1 MYINVMGFFYVD
13 IMVCDI
19 IFKKKNV
26 FIMYYIL
33 VMFGFGLCM
42 KCLIIDVKYKF
53 VGK

>member
-1 MYINVMGFFYVD
+1 MYINVKGFL
-13 IMVCDI
+13 CDI
-19 IFKKKNV
+19 IVCIIKFKKEKKKKV
-26 FIMYYIL
+26 IYIL